1 MVKDIVTD
9 GSGNLSFS
17 TISGGGSGIS
27 NVSEDT
33 TLQLGG
39 DLDVGNSI
47 ISTSNGNI
55 YITINGTGK
64 IILDGL
70 SFPYIRW

>member
-1 MVKDIVTD
+1 MISSTNTNGNITLTPNGTGKVILKVITYPASDGTNGQAIVTD

-33 TLQLGG
+33 TPHL
-39 DLDVGNSI
+39 VEI
-47 ISTSNGNI
+47 
-55 YITINGTGK
+55 
-64 IILDGL
+64 
-70 SFPYIRW
+70 